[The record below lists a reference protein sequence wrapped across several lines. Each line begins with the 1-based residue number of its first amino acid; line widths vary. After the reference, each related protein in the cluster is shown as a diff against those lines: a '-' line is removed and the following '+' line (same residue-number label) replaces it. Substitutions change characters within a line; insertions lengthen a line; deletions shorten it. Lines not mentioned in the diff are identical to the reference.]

1 MANAI
6 PTINSLPGLEL
17 WRKALNDRIT
27 TVLTP
32 KVPWN
37 FKVSNKQGGN
47 YLTWDVVKGADGY
60 IVSIS
65 LTGDFSTG
73 VDEHKLPGN
82 QAISFFDSAPTSG
95 GAAPAIRYY
104 TVTATA
110 GTVSNPQ
117 SVRGI
122 ASGVISSTA
131 IAPNDTVTA
140 SATKL
145 DTTTTDAIQA
155 RTASGSYRFPFRSI

>member
-1 MANAI
+1 MAI
-6 PTINSLPGLEL
+6 PVLTALPGIEE
-17 WRKALNDRIT
+17 WRQALNKRLK
-27 TVLTP
+27 VPLTP

-47 YLTWDVVKGADGY
+47 YLTWDTVKGADGY

-82 QAISFFDSAPTSG
+82 QAVSFFDSVPTSG
-95 GAAPAIRYY
+95 GAAPAARFY
-104 TVTATA
+104 TVRATS

-117 SVRGI
+117 SVQGL
-122 ASGVISSTA
+122 STGVVSSTA
-131 IAPNDTVTA
+131 LAPNDTTTA
-140 SATKL
+140 STTSL
-145 DTTTTDAIQA
+145 DNTTNDFIQS
-155 RTASGSYRFPFRSI
+155 RTRTGNYRNILPRS